1 MQRKLLTT
9 LGLLV
14 SIVSVSCKNSPS
26 SSTSTA
32 QTENERNATS
42 SAGDQVTKM
51 TQADVQEFYE
61 IVKNH
66 YLERAKVY
74 DFSDDGRFEAEF
86 YKKFGVPLSD
96 NTKIYNLAK
105 NMFDFM
111 ESGNYAI
118 VLHGIPKRPTISAL
132 PPKGM
137 TNRDLENFLQIT
149 KTEYFKHIT
158 GVQLHN
164 FGAQELRF
172 YARMQGLSPTS
183 MPRQGDMLIIAGDL
197 YNRIETGK

>member
-1 MQRKLLTT
+1 MKRKLITS

-14 SIVSVSCKNSPS
+14 SVVSVSCKNSPS

-32 QTENERNATS
+32 QKEDERNAAS

-66 YLERAKVY
+66 YLERAKGY
-74 DFSDDGRFEAEF
+74 EFSDDGRFEAEF
-86 YKKFGVPLSD
+86 YKKFNVPLKD
-96 NTKIYNLAK
+96 NSKIYTFVK

-111 ESGNYAI
+111 ESGNYSM
-118 VLHGIPKRPTISAL
+118 VLHGIPKKPAISAL

-149 KTEYFKHIT
+149 KTQYFKHIT

>member
-1 MQRKLLTT
+1 MKRQLLTS
-9 LGLLV
+9 LALLASVV
-14 SIVSVSCKNSPS
+14 SISCKNSQS
-26 SSTSTA
+26 SSPSTA
-32 QTENERNATS
+32 QTESERNAAS
-42 SAGDQVTKM
+42 SASDEVTKM

-61 IVKNH
+61 IVKNF
-66 YLERAKVY
+66 YLERVKELPLQE
-74 DFSDDGRFEAEF
+74 DGRFESEF
-86 YKKFGVPLSD
+86 YKKFGISLGDKS
-96 NTKIYNLAK
+96 KIYSLAK

-111 ESGNYAI
+111 ESGNYSL
-118 VLHGIPKRPTISAL
+118 VLHGIPKRPAISAL

-137 TNRDLENFLQIT
+137 TSRDLENFLQIT